1 MKHTDFILSPITGLI
16 KETVSACM
24 GIGDGME
31 TSTIAE
37 HILQSLFLQMTGFQ
51 EQKMKCICWE
61 MATYDYEYRYKRFI
75 QNVLGECSNYK
86 EKNQVINDIVNCTQS
101 ISGTLPLLDRST
113 KNAIITSVVSEIDN
127 IILNTNLYKWESR
140 QYKDYKDVIKN
151 IKGSQLLVQGKN
163 NSVSLFQEH
172 KDGIGGGYKDL
183 VFIYDKVYRHRN
195 RCAHNT
201 LSYQENL
208 PTLNKLM
215 DNDYVYENYFLRYAM
230 LTLIDSVTVTLYKNY
245 LMVLNTI

>member
-1 MKHTDFILSPITGLI
+1 MKHTDFILSPITRLI
-16 KETVSACM
+16 KETVIACK
-24 GIGDGME
+24 GVGDGME

-61 MATYDYEYRYKRFI
+61 MATYDYDYRYKRFK

-86 EKNQVINDIVNCTQS
+86 EKNQVINDIVNCAQS
-101 ISGTLPLLDRST
+101 ISGIQPLPDRDA
-113 KNAIITSVVSEIDN
+113 KDAIVVSVISEINN
-127 IILNTNLYKWESR
+127 IIMNTNLYKWESR
-140 QYKDYKDVIKN
+140 QYKEYEEIFKN
-151 IKGSQLLVQGKN
+151 IKGSQLLVLGKN
-163 NSVSLFQEH
+163 NSVSLFQEC
-172 KDGIGGGYKDL
+172 KDGIGGGYKDM
-183 VFIYDKVYRHRN
+183 VFIYDKIYRHRN

-215 DNDYVYENYFLRYAM
+215 DKDYVYENYFLSYAM
-230 LTLIDSVTVTLYKNY
+230 LTLIDSITVTLYKNY
-245 LMVLNTI
+245 LMVLDTI

>member
-1 MKHTDFILSPITGLI
+1 
-16 KETVSACM
+16 
-24 GIGDGME
+24 
-31 TSTIAE
+31 
-37 HILQSLFLQMTGFQ
+37 MTGFQ

-61 MATYDYEYRYKRFI
+61 MATYDYEYRYKRFK

>member
-1 MKHTDFILSPITGLI
+1 M
-16 KETVSACM
+16 
-24 GIGDGME
+24 
-31 TSTIAE
+31 
-37 HILQSLFLQMTGFQ
+37 
-51 EQKMKCICWE
+51 
-61 MATYDYEYRYKRFI
+61 
-75 QNVLGECSNYK
+75 
-86 EKNQVINDIVNCTQS
+86 
-101 ISGTLPLLDRST
+101 PLLDRST